1 MQVRAYTGHHDTH
14 RIAYTVSGPFTLAGV
29 GTVTVEKVSPDRV
42 SVIVGEVDH
51 EFEVARYGDIRHV
64 DSNLGP
70 ARLVEVPRF
79 PSRDGVEV
87 AGSMHAPMP
96 GKVVRIDVS
105 VGDEVSEGSVLVVM
119 EAMKMEHTLRA
130 PHDGIVTRVSCSAGD
145 QVDAD
150 AVLVVVDES

>member
-1 MQVRAYTGHHDTH
+1 
-14 RIAYTVSGPFTLAGV
+14 
-29 GTVTVEKVSPDRV
+29 
-42 SVIVGEVDH
+42 
-51 EFEVARYGDIRHV
+51 
-64 DSNLGP
+64 
-70 ARLVEVPRF
+70 
-79 PSRDGVEV
+79 
-87 AGSMHAPMP
+87 MP

-105 VGDEVSEGSVLVVM
+105 VGDEVSEGSALVVM